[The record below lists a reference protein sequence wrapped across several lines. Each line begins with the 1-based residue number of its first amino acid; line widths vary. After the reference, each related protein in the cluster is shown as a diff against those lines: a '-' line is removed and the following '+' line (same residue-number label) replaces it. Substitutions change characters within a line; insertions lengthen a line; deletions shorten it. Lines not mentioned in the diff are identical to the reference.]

1 MAGVKT
7 FFAPFRWFWLVT
19 MATGYLF
26 DFFDIF
32 KTIIVYTPYLDTR
45 LVSQGLWTWEPFQN
59 YWDKAPSGNFAR
71 KKALRSSVSHAD
83 IDFTQKKYY
92 LTEEHLLLRWRHLWI
107 NSLLDKK
114 VILRDTFFENDPCTW
129 QENNP
134 KLQIRC
140 SL

>member
-1 MAGVKT
+1 MAGVKK

-32 KTIIVYTPYLDTR
+32 KTTIMYTPYLDTR

-59 YWDKAPSGNFAR
+59 YWDKAPSGNVAR

-83 IDFTQKKYY
+83 IDYTKKKYY

-114 VILRDTFFENDPCTW
+114 VILRDTFFENNPCTW

-134 KLQIRC
+134 KL
-140 SL
+140 